1 MMLDKNLN
9 AIMEDAL
16 KTAGILHHDILTTEH
31 IFLALLNND
40 DGERFLANVGANTDE
55 LKLLTLNYLKNYLD
69 SGESVRNPIYTT
81 ALENVFGIMINL
93 ADNKKKRYMDIFD
106 LLIALT
112 SDERAYSTMLLKAQN
127 ITKLDIL
134 EQVIDKNAQTKSA
147 PESAEATESSAIA
160 TYTKDLV
167 ALAKDGKIDPVIG
180 REREI
185 ERVCEILCRRKKNN
199 PILVGESGV
208 GKTAIAEGLALKIAK
223 NEIIDELKDC
233 RIFALDL
240 GALIAGTKY
249 RGDFE
254 KRLKE
259 VLNSFATIK
268 NAIMFID
275 EIHTIVGAGSTSGG
289 SLDVSN
295 LLKPALSNG
304 AFRCIGATT
313 FSEFR
318 NHFNKDKALSR
329 RFAKVDINEPSIE
342 DSLKILTQLAPFYE
356 KFHGVS
362 YATSAL
368 KSCVNL
374 STKYINDRFLPDS
387 AIDLLDEAGAHYKIA
402 RKDKIEQSDIES
414 LVARILKLPLDKS
427 VDDKILLKNLCA
439 KLKARIYGQD
449 LAIEALYKSLLKNK
463 AGLGNP
469 NKPIGVFLFT
479 GPTGVGKSELA
490 KELAKNL
497 NINLKRF
504 DMSEYSEAHSVS
516 RLVGAPAGYVGFE
529 EGGLLVEAI
538 RKDSHCVLLLD
549 EIEKAHS
556 SIYNLLLQI
565 FDSATLTDNSGNK
578 ADFKNVIIIMTS
590 NVGQGEMPTLGF
602 TKDSSAKDSALKEIF
617 SPEFRNRLDCVVKFN
632 ALEMSHLRQI
642 VAKQIADLNLQ
653 LKDIQIAL
661 DSKAVD
667 YLLNLDFDKS
677 LGAREIERIIDR
689 VIKIPLSEMII
700 FERFT
705 KDSHIKISVDKNGL
719 KFNKCP
725 KQSEEFTFIC
735 HSERSDSV
743 AKNLKKN
750 KRDFSPTAQNDKA
763 QNDKK
768 ETRNNNIKNAEST
781 KSRPKNAESA
791 LDSANKTH
799 KKGKE

>member
-1 MMLDKNLN
+1 
-9 AIMEDAL
+9 MEDAI
-16 KTAGILHHDILTTEH
+16 KSAKILHHDMLTTEH

-40 DGERFLANVGANTDE
+40 EGERFLSDAGANIAE
-55 LKLLTLNYLKNYLD
+55 LKVLTLNYLKNYLD
-69 SGESVRNPIYTT
+69 TSDSSQNPIYTT
-81 ALENVFGIMINL
+81 SLEQIFGYMINL

-106 LLIALT
+106 LLIAIT
-112 SDERAYSTMLLKAQN
+112 NDEYAYSTMLLKSQN
-127 ITKLDIL
+127 ITKLNIL
-134 EQVIDKNAQTKSA
+134 EQIIEYGNKAKDSTTTHSTALS
-147 PESAEATESSAIA
+147 
-160 TYTKDLV
+160 TYTKELV
-167 ALAKDGKIDPVIG
+167 ALAKEGRIDPVIG

-199 PILVGESGV
+199 PILIGESGV
-208 GKTAIAEGLALKIAK
+208 GKTAIAEGLALKIA
-223 NEIIDELKDC
+223 NNDIIDELKNC
-233 RIFALDL
+233 KIFALDL
-240 GALIAGTKY
+240 GSLIAGTKY

-259 VLNSFATIK
+259 VLDSFAEVK

-304 AFRCIGATT
+304 TFRCIGATT

-342 DSLKILTQLAPFYE
+342 DSIAILTQLAPFYE

-362 YATSAL
+362 YTPNAL
-368 KSCVNL
+368 ESCVNL
-374 STKYINDRFLPDS
+374 SSKYINDRFLPDS
-387 AIDLLDEAGAHYKIA
+387 AIDLLDEAGAHYKIL
-402 RKDKIEQSDIES
+402 RKNKIEQSDIES
-414 LVARILKLPLDKS
+414 LIAKNLKLPLDKS
-427 VDDKILLKNLCA
+427 IDDKILLKNLKE
-439 KLKARIYGQD
+439 KLKSRIYGQD
-449 LAIEALYKSLLKNK
+449 LAIDALYKSLLKNK

-479 GPTGVGKSELA
+479 GPTGVGKSELSS
-490 KELAKNL
+490 ELAKSL
-497 NINLKRF
+497 NINLRRF
-504 DMSEYSEAHSVS
+504 DMSEYSEAHTVS

-538 RKDSHCVLLLD
+538 RKDSHCCLLLD

-590 NVGQGEMPTLGF
+590 NVGQGELPTLGF
-602 TKDSSAKDSALKEIF
+602 NNDKSARDGALKEIF
-617 SPEFRNRLDCVVKFN
+617 SPEFRNRLDCVIKFN
-632 ALEMSHLRQI
+632 PLQTTHLRQI
-642 VAKQIADLNLQ
+642 VNKQIADLNLQ
-653 LKDIQIAL
+653 LKGIHIQL

-667 YLLNLDFDKS
+667 YLLNLDFDKT

-689 VIKIPLSEMII
+689 EIKIPLSEMII
-700 FERFT
+700 FGRFA
-705 KDSHIKISVDKNGL
+705 KNRIIQISVESQKNCKKSL
-719 KFNKCP
+719 KFSK
-725 KQSEEFTFIC
+725 
-735 HSERSDSV
+735 
-743 AKNLKKN
+743 
-750 KRDFSPTAQNDKA
+750 
-763 QNDKK
+763 
-768 ETRNNNIKNAEST
+768 IKST
-781 KSRPKNAESA
+781 KTSKNT
-791 LDSANKTH
+791 KH
-799 KKGKE
+799 KGFL

>member
-9 AIMEDAL
+9 DIMEDAL
-16 KTAGILHHDILTTEH
+16 KTAGILRHDILTTEH
-31 IFLALLNND
+31 IFLALLNNG
-40 DGERFLANVGANTDE
+40 DGEKFLANVGANVGE
-55 LKLLTLNYLKNYLD
+55 LKILTLNYLKNYLEEGNKL
-69 SGESVRNPIYTT
+69 SNPIYTT
-81 ALENVFGIMINL
+81 ALENVFGNMINL

-106 LLIALT
+106 LLIAIT
-112 SDERAYSTMLLKAQN
+112 SDDSAYSTMLLKSQN

-134 EQVIDKNAQTKSA
+134 ESVVANNNESKNAQSTTNTALSA
-147 PESAEATESSAIA
+147 
-160 TYTKDLV
+160 YTKELV
-167 ALAKDGKIDPVIG
+167 ALAKEGRIDPVIG
-180 REREI
+180 REKEI

-208 GKTAIAEGLALKIAK
+208 GKTAIAEGLALKIA
-223 NEIIDELKDC
+223 NNDIIDELKDC
-233 RIFALDL
+233 KIFALDL
-240 GALIAGTKY
+240 GSLIAGTKY

-259 VLNSFATIK
+259 VLDSFSGVK
-268 NAIMFID
+268 NAIAFID

-304 AFRCIGATT
+304 TFRCIGATT
-313 FSEFR
+313 FGEFR

-342 DSLKILTQLAPFYE
+342 SSIKILTQLAPFYE

-362 YATSAL
+362 YAPNAIE
-368 KSCVNL
+368 SCVNL
-374 STKYINDRFLPDS
+374 SSRYINDRFLPDS
-387 AIDLLDEAGAHYKIA
+387 AIDLLDEAGAHYKIK
-402 RKDKIEQSDIES
+402 RKDKITQSDIES
-414 LVARILKLPLDKS
+414 LVARIMKLPLDKS
-427 VDDKILLKNLCA
+427 VDDKILLKNLRP

-449 LAIEALYKSLLKNK
+449 LAIDALYKSLLKNK

-469 NKPIGVFLFT
+469 TKPIGVFLFT
-479 GPTGVGKSELA
+479 GPTGVGKSELS

-504 DMSEYSEAHSVS
+504 DMSEYSEAHTVS
-516 RLVGAPAGYVGFE
+516 RLIGAPAGYVGFE

-590 NVGQGEMPTLGF
+590 NVGQGEVATLGF
-602 TKDSSAKDSALKEIF
+602 NSDKGARDSALKEIF
-617 SPEFRNRLDCVVKFN
+617 SPEFRNRLDCVIKF
-632 ALEMSHLRQI
+632 APLERTHLRQI
-642 VAKQIADLNLQ
+642 VLKQIADLNAQ
-653 LKDIQIAL
+653 LKEVQIEL

-667 YLLNLDFDKS
+667 YLLNLDFDKT

-689 VIKIPLSEMII
+689 EIKIPLSEKII
-700 FERFT
+700 FEKCENAT
-705 KDSHIKISVDKNGL
+705 IKISVANRKL
-719 KFNKCP
+719 T
-725 KQSEEFTFIC
+725 FTMQ
-735 HSERSDSV
+735 
-743 AKNLKKN
+743 KM
-750 KRDFSPTAQNDKA
+750 
-763 QNDKK
+763 
-768 ETRNNNIKNAEST
+768 
-781 KSRPKNAESA
+781 
-791 LDSANKTH
+791 ANKIQANQ
-799 KKGKE
+799 KREIRSNQARVKGKSSADSPRIKRESKANPHANPKANPPQKRGKND

>member
-9 AIMEDAL
+9 DIMEDAL
-16 KTAGILHHDILTTEH
+16 KTAGILRHDMLTTEH

-40 DGERFLANVGANTDE
+40 DGERFLATVGANTTE
-55 LKLLTLNYLKNYLD
+55 LKILTLNYLKNYLD
-69 SGESVRNPIYTT
+69 SGDSPREPIYTT
-81 ALENVFGIMINL
+81 ALENVFGNMMNL

-106 LLIALT
+106 LLIAIT

-134 EQVIDKNAQTKSA
+134 EQVLENKGSEKSQNA
-147 PESAEATESSAIA
+147 ESSALIA
-160 TYTKDLV
+160 YTKELV

-223 NEIIDELKDC
+223 SDIIDELKDC
-233 RIFALDL
+233 KIFALDL
-240 GALIAGTKY
+240 GSLIAGTKY

-259 VLNSFATIK
+259 VLDSFSQVK

-318 NHFNKDKALSR
+318 NHFNKNKALSR

-342 DSLKILTQLAPFYE
+342 DSIQILTQLAPFYE

-362 YATSAL
+362 YNESAL
-368 KSCVNL
+368 ISCVNL
-374 STKYINDRFLPDS
+374 SSKYINDRFLPDS

-402 RKDKIEQSDIES
+402 QKNKITQSDIES
-414 LVARILKLPLDKS
+414 LMARILKLPLDKS
-427 VDDKILLKNLCA
+427 IDDKILLKNLRQ

-449 LAIEALYKSLLKNK
+449 SAIDALYKSLLKNK

-469 NKPIGVFLFT
+469 AKPIGVFLFT
-479 GPTGVGKSELA
+479 GPTGVGKSELS

-565 FDSATLTDNSGNK
+565 FDNASLTDNSGNK

-617 SPEFRNRLDCVVKFN
+617 SPEFRNRLDCIVKFN

-653 LKDIQIAL
+653 LKDVQIAL

-667 YLLNLDFDKS
+667 YLLNLDFDKM

-689 VIKIPLSEMII
+689 EIKIPLSEMII
-700 FERFT
+700 FERFA
-705 KDSHIKISVDKNGL
+705 KDAHIKVSADKNAL
-719 KFNKCP
+719 KFSK
-725 KQSEEFTFIC
+725 
-735 HSERSDSV
+735 D
-743 AKNLKKN
+743 
-750 KRDFSPTAQNDKA
+750 
-763 QNDKK
+763 
-768 ETRNNNIKNAEST
+768 
-781 KSRPKNAESA
+781 SA
-791 LDSANKTH
+791 LDSHANPPKNPR
-799 KKGKE
+799 KKIQKGKK

>member
-1 MMLDKNLN
+1 MLDKNLN

-16 KTAGILHHDILTTEH
+16 KTAGILRHDILTTEH

-40 DGERFLANVGANTDE
+40 DGEKFLANVGANIGE
-55 LKLLTLNYLKNYLD
+55 LKILTLNYLKNYLEE
-69 SGESVRNPIYTT
+69 GNKLTNPIYTT
-81 ALENVFGIMINL
+81 ALENVFGNMINM

-106 LLIALT
+106 LLIAIT
-112 SDERAYSTMLLKAQN
+112 SDERAYSTMLLKSQN
-127 ITKLDIL
+127 ITKVDIL
-134 EQVIDKNAQTKSA
+134 EQVVANTTKSA
-147 PESAEATESSAIA
+147 QKAQNTALSA
-160 TYTKDLV
+160 YTKELV
-167 ALAKDGKIDPVIG
+167 ALAKEGRIDPVIG
-180 REREI
+180 REKEI

-208 GKTAIAEGLALKIAK
+208 GKTAIAEGLALKIA
-223 NEIIDELKDC
+223 NDDIIAELKDC
-233 RIFALDL
+233 KIFALDL
-240 GALIAGTKY
+240 GSLIAGTKY

-259 VLNSFATIK
+259 VLDSFSNVK

-313 FSEFR
+313 FGEFR

-342 DSLKILTQLAPFYE
+342 DSIKILTQLAHFYE

-362 YATSAL
+362 YAPNAL
-368 KSCVNL
+368 ESCVNL
-374 STKYINDRFLPDS
+374 SSRYINDRFLPDS
-387 AIDLLDEAGAHYKIA
+387 AIDLLDEAGAHYKIK
-402 RKDKIEQSDIES
+402 RKDKITQSDIES
-414 LVARILKLPLDKS
+414 LVARIMKLPLDKS
-427 VDDKILLKNLCA
+427 VDDKNLLKNLRA

-449 LAIEALYKSLLKNK
+449 SAIDALYKSLLKNK

-469 NKPIGVFLFT
+469 TKPIGVFLFT
-479 GPTGVGKSELA
+479 GPTGVGKSELS
-490 KELAKNL
+490 KELAQNL

-504 DMSEYSEAHSVS
+504 DMSEYSEAHTIS
-516 RLVGAPAGYVGFE
+516 RLIGAPAGYVGFE

-590 NVGQGEMPTLGF
+590 NVGQGEVATLGF
-602 TKDSSAKDSALKEIF
+602 NSDKGARDSALKEIF
-617 SPEFRNRLDCVVKFN
+617 SPEFRNRLDCVIKFN
-632 ALEMSHLRQI
+632 ALEKAHLRQI
-642 VAKQIADLNLQ
+642 VMKQIADLNSQ
-653 LKDIQIAL
+653 LKEVRIAL

-667 YLLNLDFDKS
+667 YLLNLDFDKT

-689 VIKIPLSEMII
+689 EIKIPLSEMII
-700 FERFT
+700 FGKHKNAT
-705 KDSHIKISVDKNGL
+705 IDISVANHKLQFIAQKRANQAR
-719 KFNKCP
+719 NKGESNAN
-725 KQSEEFTFIC
+725 KVRIKDESTRESTAKK
-735 HSERSDSV
+735 
-743 AKNLKKN
+743 AKN
-750 KRDFSPTAQNDKA
+750 
-763 QNDKK
+763 
-768 ETRNNNIKNAEST
+768 E
-781 KSRPKNAESA
+781 
-791 LDSANKTH
+791 
-799 KKGKE
+799 

>member
-1 MMLDKNLN
+1 MLDKNLN

-40 DGERFLANVGANTDE
+40 DGERFLATVGANTDE
-55 LKLLTLNYLKNYLD
+55 LKILTLNYLKNYLESGD
-69 SGESVRNPIYTT
+69 STRNPIYTT

-134 EQVIDKNAQTKSA
+134 EQVIDKNAPKKSLESN
-147 PESAEATESSAIA
+147 ESAESTESPALA
-160 TYTKDLV
+160 TYTKELV
-167 ALAKDGKIDPVIG
+167 ALAKEGKIDPVIG

-259 VLNSFATIK
+259 VLNSFAEIK

-289 SLDVSN
+289 NLDVSN

-362 YATSAL
+362 YATNAL
-368 KSCVNL
+368 ESCVNL
-374 STKYINDRFLPDS
+374 SAKYINDRFLPDS
-387 AIDLLDEAGAHYKIA
+387 AIDLLDEAGAHYKIL
-402 RKDKIEQSDIES
+402 RKTKIEQSDIES
-414 LVARILKLPLDKS
+414 LMARILKLPLDKS
-427 VDDKILLKNLCA
+427 VDDKILLKNLRT

-479 GPTGVGKSELA
+479 GPTGVGKSELS

-602 TKDSSAKDSALKEIF
+602 NSAKGAKDSALKEIF

-667 YLLNLDFDKS
+667 YLLNWDFDKS

-689 VIKIPLSEMII
+689 EIKIPLSEMII
-700 FERFT
+700 FERFA
-705 KDSHIKISVDKNGL
+705 KDSRIKISAESNAL
-719 KFNKCP
+719 KFIK
-725 KQSEEFTFIC
+725 
-735 HSERSDSV
+735 DSTNR
-743 AKNLKKN
+743 ARKKV
-750 KRDFSPTAQNDKA
+750 K
-763 QNDKK
+763 
-768 ETRNNNIKNAEST
+768 
-781 KSRPKNAESA
+781 
-791 LDSANKTH
+791 
-799 KKGKE
+799 

>member
-16 KTAGILHHDILTTEH
+16 KTAGILRHDILTTEH

-40 DGERFLANVGANTDE
+40 DGEKFLANVGANIGE
-55 LKLLTLNYLKNYLD
+55 LKILTLNYLKNYLEE
-69 SGESVRNPIYTT
+69 GNKLTNPIYTT
-81 ALENVFGIMINL
+81 ALENVFGTMINM

-106 LLIALT
+106 LLIAIT
-112 SDERAYSTMLLKAQN
+112 SDERAYSTMLLKSQN
-127 ITKLDIL
+127 ITKVDIL
-134 EQVIDKNAQTKSA
+134 EQVVANTTKSTQNA
-147 PESAEATESSAIA
+147 KNTALSA
-160 TYTKDLV
+160 YTKELV
-167 ALAKDGKIDPVIG
+167 ALAKEGRIDPVIG
-180 REREI
+180 REKEI

-208 GKTAIAEGLALKIAK
+208 GKTAIAEGLALKIA
-223 NEIIDELKDC
+223 NDDIIAELKDC
-233 RIFALDL
+233 KIFALDL
-240 GALIAGTKY
+240 GSLIAGTKY

-259 VLNSFATIK
+259 VLDSFREVK
-268 NAIMFID
+268 NAIAFID

-313 FSEFR
+313 FGEFR

-329 RFAKVDINEPSIE
+329 RFAKVDINEPSID
-342 DSLKILTQLAPFYE
+342 DSIKILTQLAPFYE

-362 YATSAL
+362 YATNAL
-368 KSCVNL
+368 ESCVHL
-374 STKYINDRFLPDS
+374 SSRYINDRFLPDS
-387 AIDLLDEAGAHYKIA
+387 AIDLLDEAGAHYKIK
-402 RKDKIEQSDIES
+402 RKDKITQSDIES
-414 LVARILKLPLDKS
+414 LVARIMKLPLDKS
-427 VDDKILLKNLCA
+427 VDDKILLKNLRT

-449 LAIEALYKSLLKNK
+449 LAIDALYKSLLKNK

-469 NKPIGVFLFT
+469 TKPIGVFLFT
-479 GPTGVGKSELA
+479 GPTGVGKSELS
-490 KELAKNL
+490 KELAQNL

-504 DMSEYSEAHSVS
+504 DMSEYSEAHTIS
-516 RLVGAPAGYVGFE
+516 RLIGAPAGYVGFE

-590 NVGQGEMPTLGF
+590 NVGQGEVATLGF
-602 TKDSSAKDSALKEIF
+602 NSDKGARDSALKEIF
-617 SPEFRNRLDCVVKFN
+617 SPEFRNRLDCVIKFN
-632 ALEMSHLRQI
+632 PLEMSHLRQI
-642 VAKQIADLNLQ
+642 VHKQIADLNLQ
-653 LKDIQIAL
+653 LKEVQIAL

-667 YLLNLDFDKS
+667 YLLNLDFDKT

-689 VIKIPLSEMII
+689 EIKIPLSEMII
-700 FERFT
+700 FGKYKNAT
-705 KDSHIKISVDKNGL
+705 IDISVE
-719 KFNKCP
+719 NK
-725 KQSEEFTFIC
+725 KLRF
-735 HSERSDSV
+735 V
-743 AKNLKKN
+743 A
-750 KRDFSPTAQNDKA
+750 Q
-763 QNDKK
+763 
-768 ETRNNNIKNAEST
+768 
-781 KSRPKNAESA
+781 KSN
-791 LDSANKTH
+791 
-799 KKGKE
+799 KKGRESLRIKQKEGKND

>member
-16 KTAGILHHDILTTEH
+16 KTAGILRHDILTTEH

-40 DGERFLANVGANTDE
+40 DGEKFLANVGANIGE
-55 LKLLTLNYLKNYLD
+55 LKILTLNYLKNYLEE
-69 SGESVRNPIYTT
+69 GNKLTNPIYTT
-81 ALENVFGIMINL
+81 ALENVFGTMINM

-106 LLIALT
+106 LLIAIT
-112 SDERAYSTMLLKAQN
+112 SDERAYSTMLLKSQN
-127 ITKLDIL
+127 ITKVDIL
-134 EQVIDKNAQTKSA
+134 EQVVANTTQSTQNAKNTALSA
-147 PESAEATESSAIA
+147 
-160 TYTKDLV
+160 YTKELV
-167 ALAKDGKIDPVIG
+167 ALAKEGRIDPVIG
-180 REREI
+180 REKEI

-208 GKTAIAEGLALKIAK
+208 GKTAIAEGLALKIA
-223 NEIIDELKDC
+223 NDDIIAELKDC
-233 RIFALDL
+233 KIFALDL
-240 GALIAGTKY
+240 GSLIAGTKY

-259 VLNSFATIK
+259 VLDSFREVK
-268 NAIMFID
+268 NAIAFID

-313 FSEFR
+313 FGEFR

-329 RFAKVDINEPSIE
+329 RFAKVDINEPSID
-342 DSLKILTQLAPFYE
+342 DSIKILTQLAPFYE
-356 KFHGVS
+356 KFHGVT
-362 YATSAL
+362 YAPNAL
-368 KSCVNL
+368 ESCVHL
-374 STKYINDRFLPDS
+374 SSRYINDRFLPDS
-387 AIDLLDEAGAHYKIA
+387 AIDLLDEAGAHYKIK
-402 RKDKIEQSDIES
+402 RKDKITQSDIES
-414 LVARILKLPLDKS
+414 LVARIMKLPLDKS
-427 VDDKILLKNLCA
+427 VDDKILLKNLRA

-449 LAIEALYKSLLKNK
+449 LAIDALYKSLLKNK

-469 NKPIGVFLFT
+469 TKPIGVFLFT
-479 GPTGVGKSELA
+479 GPTGVGKSELS
-490 KELAKNL
+490 KELAQNL

-504 DMSEYSEAHSVS
+504 DMSEYSEAHTIS
-516 RLVGAPAGYVGFE
+516 RLIGAPAGYVGFE

-590 NVGQGEMPTLGF
+590 NVGQGEVATLGF
-602 TKDSSAKDSALKEIF
+602 NSDKGARDSALKEIF
-617 SPEFRNRLDCVVKFN
+617 SPEFRNRLDCVIKFN
-632 ALEMSHLRQI
+632 PLEISHLRQI
-642 VAKQIADLNLQ
+642 VHKQIADLNLQ
-653 LKDIQIAL
+653 LKEVKIAL

-667 YLLNLDFDKS
+667 YLLNLDFDKT

-689 VIKIPLSEMII
+689 EIKIPLSEMII
-700 FERFT
+700 FGKYKNAT
-705 KDSHIKISVDKNGL
+705 IDISVANRKL
-719 KFNKCP
+719 
-725 KQSEEFTFIC
+725 QFTAQK
-735 HSERSDSV
+735 R
-743 AKNLKKN
+743 ANLPRN
-750 KRDFSPTAQNDKA
+750 KRESKA
-763 QNDKK
+763 NKARICQKS
-768 ETRNNNIKNAEST
+768 REST
-781 KSRPKNAESA
+781 RESKANPRPNPPRKRLKN
-791 LDSANKTH
+791 D
-799 KKGKE
+799 

>member
-1 MMLDKNLN
+1 MLDKNLN
-9 AIMEDAL
+9 DIMEDAL

-40 DGERFLANVGANTDE
+40 DGEKFLSKVGANIDE
-55 LKLLTLNYLKNYLD
+55 LKILTLNYLKNYLD
-69 SGESVRNPIYTT
+69 SGDSAHNPIYTT
-81 ALENVFGIMINL
+81 ALENVFGNMINL

-106 LLIALT
+106 LLVAIT
-112 SDERAYSTMLLKAQN
+112 SDERAYATMLLKAQN
-127 ITKLDIL
+127 ITRLDIL
-134 EQVIDKNAQTKSA
+134 EQIIDNNAKINKAQKS
-147 PESAEATESSAIA
+147 ESTALS
-160 TYTKDLV
+160 TYTKELV
-167 ALAKDGKIDPVIG
+167 ALAKEGKIDPVIG
-180 REREI
+180 RTHEI

-208 GKTAIAEGLALKIAK
+208 GKTAIAEGLALKIAN

-233 RIFALDL
+233 KIFALDL
-240 GALIAGTKY
+240 GSLIAGTKY

-259 VLNSFATIK
+259 VLNSFSQIK

-362 YATSAL
+362 YAQNAL
-368 KSCVNL
+368 ESCVNL
-374 STKYINDRFLPDS
+374 SAKYINDRFLPDS
-387 AIDLLDEAGAHYKIA
+387 AIDLLDEAGAHYKIL
-402 RKDKIEQSDIES
+402 RKNKIEQSDIES
-414 LVARILKLPLDKS
+414 LMARILKLPLDKS
-427 VDDKILLKNLCA
+427 VDDKILLKNLVG

-449 LAIEALYKSLLKNK
+449 LAIESLYKSLLKNK

-497 NINLKRF
+497 NISLKRF

-516 RLVGAPAGYVGFE
+516 KLVGAPAGYVGFE

-590 NVGQGEMPTLGF
+590 NVGQGEMPALGF
-602 TKDSSAKDSALKEIF
+602 ASDSSAKDSALKEIF

-632 ALEMSHLRQI
+632 TLTMSHLRQI

-653 LKDIQIAL
+653 LKDVQIAL

-667 YLLNLDFDKS
+667 YLLNLDFDRT

-689 VIKIPLSEMII
+689 EIKIPLSEMII

-705 KDSHIKISVDKNGL
+705 KDSRIKISVESNGL
-719 KFNKCP
+719 KFSKL
-725 KQSEEFTFIC
+725 C
-735 HSERSDSV
+735 HSNRSKES
-743 AKNLKKN
+743 KKH
-750 KRDFSPTAQNDKA
+750 KKDFLPTAQND
-763 QNDKK
+763 NKK
-768 ETRNNNIKNAEST
+768 VREST
-781 KSRPKNAESA
+781 QKSTQKGA
-791 LDSANKTH
+791 
-799 KKGKE
+799 KK

>member
-16 KTAGILHHDILTTEH
+16 KTAGILRHDILTTEH

-40 DGERFLANVGANTDE
+40 DGEEFLANVGANIGE
-55 LKLLTLNYLKNYLD
+55 LKILTLNYLKNYLEE
-69 SGESVRNPIYTT
+69 GNKLTNPIYTT
-81 ALENVFGIMINL
+81 ALENVFGAMINM

-106 LLIALT
+106 LLIAIT
-112 SDERAYSTMLLKAQN
+112 SDERAYSTMLLKSQN
-127 ITKLDIL
+127 ITKVDIL
-134 EQVIDKNAQTKSA
+134 EQVVANTTQSTQNAKNTALSA
-147 PESAEATESSAIA
+147 
-160 TYTKDLV
+160 YTKELV
-167 ALAKDGKIDPVIG
+167 ALAKEGRIDPVIG
-180 REREI
+180 REKEI

-208 GKTAIAEGLALKIAK
+208 GKTAIAEGLALKIA
-223 NEIIDELKDC
+223 NDDIIDELKDC
-233 RIFALDL
+233 KIFALDL
-240 GALIAGTKY
+240 GSLIAGTKY

-259 VLNSFATIK
+259 VLDSFSNVK
-268 NAIMFID
+268 NAIAFID

-313 FSEFR
+313 FGEFR

-329 RFAKVDINEPSIE
+329 RFAKVDINEPSID
-342 DSLKILTQLAPFYE
+342 DSIKILTQLAPFYE

-362 YATSAL
+362 YAPNAL
-368 KSCVNL
+368 ESCVHL
-374 STKYINDRFLPDS
+374 SSRYINDRFLPDS
-387 AIDLLDEAGAHYKIA
+387 AIDLLDEAGAHYKIK
-402 RKDKIEQSDIES
+402 RKDKITQSDIES
-414 LVARILKLPLDKS
+414 LVARIMKLPLDKS
-427 VDDKILLKNLCA
+427 VDDKILLKNLRA

-449 LAIEALYKSLLKNK
+449 LAIDALYKSLLKNK

-469 NKPIGVFLFT
+469 TKPIGVFLFT
-479 GPTGVGKSELA
+479 GPTGVGKSELS
-490 KELAKNL
+490 KELAQNL

-504 DMSEYSEAHSVS
+504 DMSEYSEAHTIS
-516 RLVGAPAGYVGFE
+516 RLIGAPAGYVGFE

-590 NVGQGEMPTLGF
+590 NVGQGEVATLGF
-602 TKDSSAKDSALKEIF
+602 NSDKGARDSALKEIF
-617 SPEFRNRLDCVVKFN
+617 SPEFRNRLDCVIKFN
-632 ALEMSHLRQI
+632 PLEMAHLRQI
-642 VAKQIADLNLQ
+642 VHKQIADLNLQ
-653 LKDIQIAL
+653 LKEVQIAL

-667 YLLNLDFDKS
+667 YLLGLDFDKT

-689 VIKIPLSEMII
+689 EIKIPLSEMII
-700 FERFT
+700 FGKYKNAT
-705 KDSHIKISVDKNGL
+705 IDISV
-719 KFNKCP
+719 
-725 KQSEEFTFIC
+725 
-735 HSERSDSV
+735 
-743 AKNLKKN
+743 
-750 KRDFSPTAQNDKA
+750 
-763 QNDKK
+763 
-768 ETRNNNIKNAEST
+768 
-781 KSRPKNAESA
+781 
-791 LDSANKTH
+791 ANKKLRFVAQKSN
-799 KKGKE
+799 KKGRESLRIKQKEGKND